1 MLMLESLFS
10 NVNTKIKDLA
20 HTGTAAEPARDRDI
34 LWDSPLTSG
43 VVCRRPAAAGA
54 GAAPPPPAARAQRV
68 ALSPPSP
75 VSRLWIPR
83 SGRRPRT
90 RCSLTRVSQWHSGWL
105 SRLRLS
111 SLYTPLTC
119 FLCGKCVPISQPRSS
134 HRHRRSDSPA
144 GPTPWPNPG
153 PTPWAVVDATAA
165 LSVEVLV
172 LHPLYHVILQHLMPG
187 WVLRML
193 QERMRMLQ
201 ERIRDTQARP

>member
-43 VVCRRPAAAGA
+43 VVCRRPAA
-54 GAAPPPPAARAQRV
+54 AAPPPPAARAQRV

-111 SLYTPLTC
+111 SLYTPLLV
-119 FLCGKCVPISQPRSS
+119 FCVENVCRSHSHAHLTDTGAQTPLQAPHPGLTLAPPRGRWLMRQL
-134 HRHRRSDSPA
+134 HYRSKS
-144 GPTPWPNPG
+144 
-153 PTPWAVVDATAA
+153 
-165 LSVEVLV
+165 
-172 LHPLYHVILQHLMPG
+172 LYCILF
-187 WVLRML
+187 
-193 QERMRMLQ
+193 
-201 ERIRDTQARP
+201 TT